1 MYYWCIR
8 DENGHPG
15 QMGAIDNLSRIPK
28 NAEEMTEE
36 EFEMQKDV
44 KGRKKK
50 ADGSLMFVKTEKLIQ
65 ELSNECE
72 RKIASGIEYNGKQ
85 YSLSLADQI
94 NINNMYQKVTSSANT
109 LSADDPIT
117 YHANNEVESEIDM
130 QTVLGLKQSMDNHV
144 QSCRAHYNKLK
155 HYLLSLDVEQKDY
168 EVIKNFNWDTVID

>member
-15 QMGAIDNLSRIPK
+15 QMGMIDNLSRIPEG
-28 NAEEMTEE
+28 AEEMTEE
-36 EFEMQKDV
+36 EFEMQKDS

-72 RKIASGIEYNGKQ
+72 RKITSGIEYNGKQ

-168 EVIKNFNWDTVID
+168 EVIKDFNWDTVID

>member
-15 QMGAIDNLSRIPK
+15 QMGMIDNLSRIPEG
-28 NAEEMTEE
+28 AEEMTEE
-36 EFEMQKDV
+36 EFEMQKDS

-50 ADGSLMFVKTEKLIQ
+50 ADGSFMFVKTEKLIQ

-72 RKIASGIEYNGKQ
+72 RKIISGIEYNGKQ

-109 LSADDPIT
+109 LSADDSIT

-155 HYLLSLDVEQKDY
+155 HYLLSLGVEQKDY

>member
-15 QMGAIDNLSRIPK
+15 QMGAIDNLSRIPEG
-28 NAEEMTEE
+28 AEEITEE
-36 EFEMQKDV
+36 EFEMQKDS

-50 ADGSLMFVKTEKLIQ
+50 ADGSFMFVKTEKLIQ

-72 RKIASGIEYNGKQ
+72 RKITSGIEYNEKQ

-109 LSADDPIT
+109 LSADDSIT

-155 HYLLSLDVEQKDY
+155 HYLLSLGAEQKDY

>member
-15 QMGAIDNLSRIPK
+15 QMGAIDNLSRIPEG
-28 NAEEMTEE
+28 AEEITEE
-36 EFEMQKDV
+36 EFEMQKDS

-50 ADGSLMFVKTEKLIQ
+50 ADGSFMFVKTEKLIQ

-72 RKIASGIEYNGKQ
+72 RKIISGIEYNGKQ
-85 YSLSLADQI
+85 YSLSLVDQI

-109 LSADDPIT
+109 LSADDSIT

-155 HYLLSLDVEQKDY
+155 HYLLSLGVEQKDY

>member
-15 QMGAIDNLSRIPK
+15 QMGAIDNLSRIPEG
-28 NAEEMTEE
+28 AEEITEE
-36 EFEMQKDV
+36 EFEMQKDS

-50 ADGSLMFVKTEKLIQ
+50 ADGSFMFVKTEKLIQ

-72 RKIASGIEYNGKQ
+72 RKITSGIEYNEKQ

-109 LSADDPIT
+109 LSADDSIT

-155 HYLLSLDVEQKDY
+155 HYLLSLGAEQKDY
-168 EVIKNFNWDTVID
+168 EIIKDFNWDAVIE

>member
-15 QMGAIDNLSRIPK
+15 QMGAIDNLSRIPEG
-28 NAEEMTEE
+28 AEEITEE
-36 EFEMQKDV
+36 EFEMQKDS

-50 ADGSLMFVKTEKLIQ
+50 ADGSFMFVKTEKLIQ

-72 RKIASGIEYNGKQ
+72 RKITSGIEYNGKQ

-109 LSADDPIT
+109 LSADDSIT

-130 QTVLGLKQSMDNHV
+130 QTVLGLKQSMDNYV

-155 HYLLSLDVEQKDY
+155 HYLLSLGVEQKDY
-168 EVIKNFNWDTVID
+168 EVIKDFNWDTVID

>member
-15 QMGAIDNLSRIPK
+15 QMGAIDNLSRIPEG
-28 NAEEMTEE
+28 AEEITEE
-36 EFEMQKDV
+36 EFEMQKDS

-50 ADGSLMFVKTEKLIQ
+50 ADGSFMFVKTEKLIQ

-72 RKIASGIEYNGKQ
+72 RKITSGIEYNGKQ

-109 LSADDPIT
+109 LSADDSIT

-155 HYLLSLDVEQKDY
+155 HYLLSLGVEQKDY

>member
-15 QMGAIDNLSRIPK
+15 QMGAIDNLSRIPEG
-28 NAEEMTEE
+28 AEEITEE
-36 EFEMQKDV
+36 EFEMQKDS

-50 ADGSLMFVKTEKLIQ
+50 ADGSFMFVKTEKLIQ

-72 RKIASGIEYNGKQ
+72 RKIISGIEYNGKQ

-130 QTVLGLKQSMDNHV
+130 QTVLGLKQSMDDHV
-144 QSCRAHYNKLK
+144 QSRRTHYNKLK
-155 HYLLSLDVEQKDY
+155 HYLLSLGAEQKDY
-168 EVIKNFNWDTVID
+168 EIIKDFNWDTVIE

>member
-15 QMGAIDNLSRIPK
+15 QMGAIDNLSRIPEG
-28 NAEEMTEE
+28 AEEMTEE

-168 EVIKNFNWDTVID
+168 EVIKDFNWDTVID

>member
-15 QMGAIDNLSRIPK
+15 QMGAIDNLSRIPEG
-28 NAEEMTEE
+28 AEEITEE
-36 EFEMQKDV
+36 EFEMQKDS

-50 ADGSLMFVKTEKLIQ
+50 ADGSFMFVKTEKLIQ

-72 RKIASGIEYNGKQ
+72 RKITSGIEYNEKQ

-109 LSADDPIT
+109 LSADDSIT

-130 QTVLGLKQSMDNHV
+130 QTVLGLKQSMDDHV
-144 QSCRAHYNKLK
+144 QSCRTHYNKLK
-155 HYLLSLDVEQKDY
+155 HYLLSLGAEQKDY
-168 EVIKNFNWDTVID
+168 EIIKDFNSDAVIE

>member
-15 QMGAIDNLSRIPK
+15 QMGAIDNLSRIPEG
-28 NAEEMTEE
+28 AEEITEE
-36 EFEMQKDV
+36 EFEMQKDS

-50 ADGSLMFVKTEKLIQ
+50 ADGSFMFVKTEELIQ

-72 RKIASGIEYNGKQ
+72 RKIISGIEYNGKQ

-94 NINNMYQKVTSSANT
+94 NINNMYQKVASSANT
-109 LSADDPIT
+109 LSADDSIT

-155 HYLLSLDVEQKDY
+155 HYLLSLGVEQKDY
-168 EVIKNFNWDTVID
+168 EVIKDFNWDTVID

>member
-1 MYYWCIR
+1 
-8 DENGHPG
+8 
-15 QMGAIDNLSRIPK
+15 
-28 NAEEMTEE
+28 MTEE

-50 ADGSLMFVKTEKLIQ
+50 TDGSLMFVKTEKLIQ

-72 RKIASGIEYNGKQ
+72 RKITSGIEYNGKQ

-109 LSADDPIT
+109 LSADDSIT

-155 HYLLSLDVEQKDY
+155 HYLLSLGVEQKDY

>member
-15 QMGAIDNLSRIPK
+15 QMGAIDNLSRIPEG
-28 NAEEMTEE
+28 AEEITEE
-36 EFEMQKDV
+36 EFEMQKDS

-50 ADGSLMFVKTEKLIQ
+50 ADGSFMFVKTEKLIQ

-72 RKIASGIEYNGKQ
+72 RKIISGIEYNGKQ

-117 YHANNEVESEIDM
+117 YHANNEVESGIDM
-130 QTVLGLKQSMDNHV
+130 QTVLGLKQSMDDHV
-144 QSCRAHYNKLK
+144 QSCRTHYNKLK
-155 HYLLSLDVEQKDY
+155 HYLLSLGVEQKDY
-168 EVIKNFNWDTVID
+168 EIIKDFNWDTVIE

>member
-1 MYYWCIR
+1 
-8 DENGHPG
+8 
-15 QMGAIDNLSRIPK
+15 
-28 NAEEMTEE
+28 
-36 EFEMQKDV
+36 
-44 KGRKKK
+44 
-50 ADGSLMFVKTEKLIQ
+50 MFVKTEKLIQ

-72 RKIASGIEYNGKQ
+72 RKITSGIEYNGKQ
-85 YSLSLADQI
+85 YSLSLADQV

-109 LSADDPIT
+109 LSADDSIT

-155 HYLLSLDVEQKDY
+155 HYLLSLGVEQKDY

>member
-15 QMGAIDNLSRIPK
+15 QMGAIDNLSRIPEG
-28 NAEEMTEE
+28 AEEITEE
-36 EFEMQKDV
+36 EFETQKDS

-50 ADGSLMFVKTEKLIQ
+50 ADGSFMFVKTEKLIQ

-72 RKIASGIEYNGKQ
+72 RKIISGIEYNGKQ

-94 NINNMYQKVTSSANT
+94 NINNMYQKVTSPVNT
-109 LSADDPIT
+109 LSADDSIT

-155 HYLLSLDVEQKDY
+155 HYLLSLGVEQKDY

>member
-15 QMGAIDNLSRIPK
+15 QMGAIDNLFRIPEG
-28 NAEEMTEE
+28 AEEMTEE

-109 LSADDPIT
+109 LSADDSIT

-155 HYLLSLDVEQKDY
+155 HYLLSLGVEQKDY

>member
-15 QMGAIDNLSRIPK
+15 QMGMIDNLSRIPEG
-28 NAEEMTEE
+28 AEEMTEE
-36 EFEMQKDV
+36 EFEMQKDS

-50 ADGSLMFVKTEKLIQ
+50 ADGSFMFVKTEKLIQ

-72 RKIASGIEYNGKQ
+72 RKIISGIEYNGKQ

-109 LSADDPIT
+109 LSADDSIT

-155 HYLLSLDVEQKDY
+155 HYLLSLDAEQKDY
-168 EVIKNFNWDTVID
+168 EVIKDFNWDTVID

>member
-15 QMGAIDNLSRIPK
+15 QMGAIDNLSRIPEG
-28 NAEEMTEE
+28 AEEITEE
-36 EFEMQKDV
+36 EFEMQKDS

-50 ADGSLMFVKTEKLIQ
+50 ADGSFMFVKTEKLIQ

-72 RKIASGIEYNGKQ
+72 RKIISGIEYNGKQ

-109 LSADDPIT
+109 LSADDSIT
-117 YHANNEVESEIDM
+117 YHANNEMESEIDM

-155 HYLLSLDVEQKDY
+155 HYLLSLGVEQKDY

>member
-15 QMGAIDNLSRIPK
+15 QMGMIDNLSRIPEG
-28 NAEEMTEE
+28 AEEMTEE
-36 EFEMQKDV
+36 EFEMQKDS

-50 ADGSLMFVKTEKLIQ
+50 ADGSFMFVKTEKLIQ

-72 RKIASGIEYNGKQ
+72 RKIISGIEYNGKQ

-168 EVIKNFNWDTVID
+168 EVIKDFNWDTVID

>member
-15 QMGAIDNLSRIPK
+15 QMGAIDNLSRIPEG
-28 NAEEMTEE
+28 AEEITEE
-36 EFEMQKDV
+36 EFEMQKDS

-50 ADGSLMFVKTEKLIQ
+50 ADGSFMFVKTEKLIQ

-72 RKIASGIEYNGKQ
+72 RKIISGIEYNGKQ

-109 LSADDPIT
+109 LSADDSIT

-155 HYLLSLDVEQKDY
+155 HYLLSLGVEQKDY
-168 EVIKNFNWDTVID
+168 EVIKDFNWDTVID

>member
-15 QMGAIDNLSRIPK
+15 QMGAIDNLSRIPEG
-28 NAEEMTEE
+28 AEEITEK

-155 HYLLSLDVEQKDY
+155 HYLLSLGVEQKDY

>member
-15 QMGAIDNLSRIPK
+15 QMGMIDNLSRIPEG
-28 NAEEMTEE
+28 AEEITEE
-36 EFEMQKDV
+36 EFEMQKDS

-50 ADGSLMFVKTEKLIQ
+50 ADGSFMFVKTEKLIQ

-72 RKIASGIEYNGKQ
+72 RKIISGIEYNGKQ

-144 QSCRAHYNKLK
+144 QSCRSHYNKLK
-155 HYLLSLDVEQKDY
+155 HYLLSLGVEQKDY

>member
-15 QMGAIDNLSRIPK
+15 QMGAIDNLSRIPEG
-28 NAEEMTEE
+28 AEEITEE
-36 EFEMQKDV
+36 EFEMQKDS

-50 ADGSLMFVKTEKLIQ
+50 ADGSFMFVKTEKLIQ

-72 RKIASGIEYNGKQ
+72 RKIISGIEYNGKQ

-94 NINNMYQKVTSSANT
+94 NINNMYQKVSSSANT
-109 LSADDPIT
+109 LSADDSIT

-130 QTVLGLKQSMDNHV
+130 QTVLGLKQSMDDHV
-144 QSCRAHYNKLK
+144 QSCRTHYNKLK
-155 HYLLSLDVEQKDY
+155 HYLLSLGAEQKDY

>member
-15 QMGAIDNLSRIPK
+15 QMGAIDNLSRIPEG
-28 NAEEMTEE
+28 AEEITEE
-36 EFEMQKDV
+36 EFEMQKDS

-50 ADGSLMFVKTEKLIQ
+50 ADGSFMFVKTEKLIQ

-72 RKIASGIEYNGKQ
+72 RKIISGIEYNGKQ
-85 YSLSLADQI
+85 YSLSLVDQI
-94 NINNMYQKVTSSANT
+94 NINNMYQKVTSSTNT

-117 YHANNEVESEIDM
+117 YHANNEVESEIDT

-155 HYLLSLDVEQKDY
+155 HYLLSLGVEQKDY
-168 EVIKNFNWDTVID
+168 EVIKDFNWDTVID

>member
-15 QMGAIDNLSRIPK
+15 QMGAIDNLSRIPEG
-28 NAEEMTEE
+28 AEEITEE
-36 EFEMQKDV
+36 EFEMQKDS

-50 ADGSLMFVKTEKLIQ
+50 ADGSFMFVKTEKLIQ

-72 RKIASGIEYNGKQ
+72 RKIISGIEYNGKQ

-94 NINNMYQKVTSSANT
+94 NINNMYQKVTSPANT
-109 LSADDPIT
+109 LSADDSIT

-155 HYLLSLDVEQKDY
+155 HYLLSLGVEQKDY

>member
-15 QMGAIDNLSRIPK
+15 QMGMIDNLSRIPEG
-28 NAEEMTEE
+28 AEEMTEE
-36 EFEMQKDV
+36 EFEMQKDS

-50 ADGSLMFVKTEKLIQ
+50 ADGSFMFVKTEKLIQ

-72 RKIASGIEYNGKQ
+72 RKIISGIEYNGKQ

-94 NINNMYQKVTSSANT
+94 NINNMYQKITSPVNT
-109 LSADDPIT
+109 LSADDSIT

-130 QTVLGLKQSMDNHV
+130 QTALGLKQSMDNHV

-155 HYLLSLDVEQKDY
+155 HYLLSLGVEQKDY

>member
-15 QMGAIDNLSRIPK
+15 QMGAIDNLSRIPEG
-28 NAEEMTEE
+28 AEEITEE
-36 EFEMQKDV
+36 EFEMQKDS

-50 ADGSLMFVKTEKLIQ
+50 ADGSFMFVKTEKLIQ

-72 RKIASGIEYNGKQ
+72 RKITSGIEYNEKQ

-109 LSADDPIT
+109 LSADDSIT

-155 HYLLSLDVEQKDY
+155 HYLLSLGVEQKDY

>member
-15 QMGAIDNLSRIPK
+15 QMGAIDNLSRIPEG
-28 NAEEMTEE
+28 AEEITEE
-36 EFEMQKDV
+36 EFEMQKDS

-50 ADGSLMFVKTEKLIQ
+50 ADGSFMFVKTEKLIQ

-72 RKIASGIEYNGKQ
+72 RKIISGIEYNGKQ

-155 HYLLSLDVEQKDY
+155 HYLLSLGVEQKNY

>member
-15 QMGAIDNLSRIPK
+15 QMGAIDNLSRIPEG
-28 NAEEMTEE
+28 AEEITEE
-36 EFEMQKDV
+36 EFEMQKDS

-50 ADGSLMFVKTEKLIQ
+50 ADGSFMFVKTEKLIQ

-72 RKIASGIEYNGKQ
+72 RKIISGIEYNGKQ

-109 LSADDPIT
+109 LSADDSIT

-155 HYLLSLDVEQKDY
+155 HYLLSLGAEQKDY
-168 EVIKNFNWDTVID
+168 EVIKDFNWDTVID

>member
-15 QMGAIDNLSRIPK
+15 QMGAIDNLSRIPEG
-28 NAEEMTEE
+28 AEEITEE
-36 EFEMQKDV
+36 EFEMQKDS

-50 ADGSLMFVKTEKLIQ
+50 ADGSFMFVKTEKLIQ

-72 RKIASGIEYNGKQ
+72 RKIISGIEYNGKQ

-109 LSADDPIT
+109 LSADDSIT

-155 HYLLSLDVEQKDY
+155 HYLLSLGVEQKDY

>member
-15 QMGAIDNLSRIPK
+15 QMGMIDNLSRIPEG
-28 NAEEMTEE
+28 AEEMTEE
-36 EFEMQKDV
+36 EFEMQKDS

-50 ADGSLMFVKTEKLIQ
+50 ADGSFMFVKTEKLIQ

-72 RKIASGIEYNGKQ
+72 RKIISGIEYNGKQ

-94 NINNMYQKVTSSANT
+94 NINNMYQKVTSSVNT

-168 EVIKNFNWDTVID
+168 EVIKDFNWDTVID

>member
-15 QMGAIDNLSRIPK
+15 QMGMIDNLSRIPEG
-28 NAEEMTEE
+28 AEEMTEE
-36 EFEMQKDV
+36 EFEMQKDS

-50 ADGSLMFVKTEKLIQ
+50 ADGSFMFVKTEKLIQ

-72 RKIASGIEYNGKQ
+72 RKITSGIEYNGKQ

-109 LSADDPIT
+109 LSADDSIT

-155 HYLLSLDVEQKDY
+155 HYLLSLGVEQKDY

>member
-15 QMGAIDNLSRIPK
+15 QMGMIDNLSRIPEG
-28 NAEEMTEE
+28 AEEMTEE
-36 EFEMQKDV
+36 EFEMQKDS

-50 ADGSLMFVKTEKLIQ
+50 ADGSFMFVKTEKLIQ

-168 EVIKNFNWDTVID
+168 EVIKDFNWDTVIE

>member
-15 QMGAIDNLSRIPK
+15 QIGEIDDLSRIPK

-50 ADGSLMFVKTEKLIQ
+50 TDGSLMFVKTEKLIQ

-72 RKIASGIEYNGKQ
+72 RKNYFR
-85 YSLSLADQI
+85 Y
-94 NINNMYQKVTSSANT
+94 
-109 LSADDPIT
+109 
-117 YHANNEVESEIDM
+117 
-130 QTVLGLKQSMDNHV
+130 
-144 QSCRAHYNKLK
+144 
-155 HYLLSLDVEQKDY
+155 
-168 EVIKNFNWDTVID
+168 